1 MPDLAAIQ
9 APNRPCAVR
18 EFRGLKPH
26 GRPSPAVPPSA
37 PRPPGPEASAPAAA
51 VTGLPGSWAY
61 ALLTAQELGPIETR
75 PLEALR
81 HYNARWA
88 WPPGFTGDW
97 SWETLRDD
105 MAESG
110 IREPLVILTDGQVID
125 GGHRL
130 DLARQFALDPVPVRV
145 ASLPLPLSDTDQLR
159 VEAFAVWSAI
169 ARRQLTRQQITALVF
184 DLEAAREEV
193 DGRAVRLANLRR
205 GTAPGEPLRV
215 GPTAADLAKATG
227 LSPRYVEQ
235 ILAIAHRGTRALREQ
250 VRRGDLSVRRAYRAL
265 RAERP
270 GAAWQA
276 EVAELAGETH
286 ALIERAFDLARGC
299 GAWPAAHRQAFALRL
314 YRAADYVAERKG
326 PFEASLEE
334 LDRA

>member
-1 MPDLAAIQ
+1 MPDAPAGQ
-9 APNRPCAVR
+9 APRGPRAVR
-18 EFRGLKPH
+18 ESRGPRAH
-26 GRPSPAVPPSA
+26 DRPALAA
-37 PRPPGPEASAPAAA
+37 PPAAPQATVHEDA
-51 VTGLPGSWAY
+51 VAGLPGSWAY
-61 ALLTAQELGPIETR
+61 ALLTGQELGPIEFRALDT
-75 PLEALR
+75 LR

-97 SWETLRDD
+97 AWEALRDD
-105 MAESG
+105 VGESG
-110 IREPLVILTDGQVID
+110 IREPLVILADGQVID

-130 DLARQFALDPVPVRV
+130 DLARTAGLDPVPVRV
-145 ASLPLPLSDTDQLR
+145 AALPLPLSDTDQLR
-159 VEAFAVWSAI
+159 VEATGVWSAI

-205 GTAPGEPLRV
+205 GTEPGEPLRV
-215 GPTAADLAKATG
+215 GPTAEELAKATG

-235 ILAIAHRGTRALREQ
+235 ILAIAHRGSRALREQ
-250 VRRGDLSVRRAYRAL
+250 VRRGDLSVRRAYQAL

-276 EVAELAGETH
+276 EVPELAGETH

-314 YRAADYVAERKG
+314 YRAADHVAERKG
-326 PFEASLEE
+326 PFEASLEA